1 MECHACGR
9 TVDSADR
16 FCNGCGV
23 ALQVEPDATTRAE
36 RSAVVEGAADQA
48 GGDGETPEPDQSDV
62 GLASTALADGNGDS
76 DDGDGDRDSDDGDAD
91 DGDADDGDAEHNSD
105 EGSTDTD
112 SLPLT
117 ELVAAT
123 GGELP
128 EDDPSWAPTGSVPA
142 TATTTTATDELQTTD
157 LPATEP
163 ITEVWMNTVADADPA
178 PPTPYDFVENEPVA
192 VTSQVDTQVA
202 ATATMPAVPTAPL
215 EDHSH
220 FRFNLTL
227 FIALSTGIVSLVGL
241 FANVITITSDVRLVR
256 TDDAPA
262 AFRTG
267 TWIVD
272 DLADNISIAGLIAV
286 LAMAIGGVASGFRWR
301 WGSGLAGGAGLAMAG
316 LAALTVGLAQ
326 FPIDIARAFAR
337 VPTEDPFV
345 LTITRDLGYWL
356 LIAAGALGIVLFFA
370 SINDA
375 MGDRRPGLNPWIA
388 ALGALAVVVAAA
400 GPLLPENQ
408 AIFSD
413 NWYLIEGP
421 GQASAMLLVARL
433 VQLGLFVLGGVVG
446 FLSVRRWG
454 LGLAVGST
462 LPSIWLVVST
472 LFEITDNPIGLGWQ
486 NRGAVDMHVHGVTI
500 IGISAVLAML
510 LLAVIGAYDQS
521 VRERR

>member
-9 TVDSADR
+9 TVNRADR
-16 FCNGCGV
+16 FCNGCG
-23 ALQVEPDATTRAE
+23 ASLQ
-36 RSAVVEGAADQA
+36 DQA
-48 GGDGETPEPDQSDV
+48 GEPGTTGDDPADSAAPIDVAIEPA
-62 GLASTALADGNGDS
+62 GADDDTDAADS
-76 DDGDGDRDSDDGDAD
+76 DPIATENSGDAP
-91 DGDADDGDAEHNSD
+91 
-105 EGSTDTD
+105 DTD
-112 SLPLT
+112 APIATGALPRT

-128 EDDPSWAPTGSVPA
+128 DDDPPWAPTGSVPA
-142 TATTTTATDELQTTD
+142 AAAATTTIDDTATTDGLATTD

-163 ITEVWMNTVADADPA
+163 ITDVWMNTVDAEPA
-178 PPTPYDFVENEPVA
+178 PPTPYDFVESEPVA
-192 VTSQVDTQVA
+192 VTGQMEAHVA
-202 ATATMPAVPTAPL
+202 ATAAMPTVAVAPP
-215 EDHSH
+215 EDHSN
-220 FRFNLTL
+220 FRFNLIL
-227 FIALSTGIVSLVGL
+227 FIAVVTGIVSLVGL
-241 FANVITITSDVRLVR
+241 FADVLSITSDSRLVR
-256 TDDAPA
+256 TDDTPA
-262 AFRTG
+262 DFRTG

-272 DLADNISIAGLIAV
+272 DLADNLSIAGLIAIV
-286 LAMAIGGVASGFRWR
+286 AMVAGGVASGFRWR
-301 WGSGLAGGAGLAMAG
+301 WGSGLAGGSGLAMAG
-316 LAALTVGLAQ
+316 LAALTVGVAQ
-326 FPIDIARAFAR
+326 FPIDTARAFAR
-337 VPTEDPFV
+337 VPTEDLFV

-421 GQASAMLLVARL
+421 GQASALLLVGRL
-433 VQLGLFVLGGVVG
+433 VQLGLFVTGGVVG

-462 LPSIWLVVST
+462 LPAIWLVIST
-472 LFEITDNPIGLGWQ
+472 LFEITDDPVGLGWQ

-500 IGISAVLAML
+500 IGTSAVLAML
-510 LLAVIGAYDQS
+510 VLAVIGAYDQG
-521 VRERR
+521 VREGR

>member
-9 TVDSADR
+9 SVDDVDR

-23 ALQVEPDATTRAE
+23 PLQAE
-36 RSAVVEGAADQA
+36 TAGAPTDRSAGEADPTPPGVAGAATGIIAVATSPDDA
-48 GGDGETPEPDQSDV
+48 PEP
-62 GLASTALADGNGDS
+62 AGDLDES
-76 DDGDGDRDSDDGDAD
+76 VDDESVDDD
-91 DGDADDGDAEHNSD
+91 D
-105 EGSTDTD
+105 
-112 SLPLT
+112 LPPT
-117 ELVAAT
+117 ELVAT
-123 GGELP
+123 SGGELP
-128 EDDPSWAPTGSVPA
+128 EDEPSWAPTGSVPVTAAAA
-142 TATTTTATDELQTTD
+142 TVATDELATTD
-157 LPATEP
+157 LPATQP
-163 ITEVWMNTVADADPA
+163 ITEVWMNTVDADPA

-192 VTSQVDTQVA
+192 VTGQLEAQVA
-202 ATATMPAVPTAPL
+202 ATATMPAMPVAPP
-215 EDHSH
+215 EDHTH
-220 FRFNLTL
+220 FRFNLIL
-227 FIALSTGIVSLVGL
+227 FVALLAGIISLVAV
-241 FANVITITSDVRLVR
+241 FADVISITSDSRLVQ
-256 TDDAPA
+256 TDDTPA
-262 AFRTG
+262 DFRTG

-272 DLADNISIAGLIAV
+272 DLADNLSIASLIAI
-286 LAMAIGGVASGFRWR
+286 LAMVAGGVASGFRWR

-326 FPIDIARAFAR
+326 FPIDTARAFAR

-421 GQASAMLLVARL
+421 GEASALLLVGRL
-433 VQLGLFVLGGVVG
+433 VQIGLFVVGGVVG

-454 LGLAVGST
+454 LGLAVGAT
-462 LPSIWLVVST
+462 LPGIWLVIST
-472 LFEITDNPIGLGWQ
+472 LFELTDDPVGLGWQ

-500 IGISAVLAML
+500 IGTSAVLAML
-510 LLAVIGAYDQS
+510 VLAVIGAYDQS
-521 VRERR
+521 AREGH